1 MRTRGQRS
9 DERGAILIVGLLV
22 CLILLAIGALVIDVP
37 RMERVGRMLQRAA
50 DAAALAGAAELNAP
64 DCVTARQASPPDAT
78 QLAALQQCWQRAK
91 RSAFYALQ
99 QNPVYTT
106 DGVEILLLASELD
119 ARVSPSGQ
127 QRDLFDL
134 VGSPGFDAE
143 QYEFPHPGGVLRVQI
158 TRMVYTQTQQKFSLE
173 RPNGAVGIPIVERG
187 PVVDGSGLCDPVL
200 SGGRCNSTHFAY
212 RWANGMHIRL
222 RVTGFPSILA
232 QLPAVGIPASSEI
245 ERSGFAAP
253 HHSGTDWDGP

>member
-1 MRTRGQRS
+1 M
-9 DERGAILIVGLLV
+9 IVGMIV

-50 DAAALAGAAELNAP
+50 DAAALAGAAELNAL
-64 DCVTARQASPPDAT
+64 DCVTARQASDPDSD
-78 QLAALQQCWQRAK
+78 QIEALQQCWRRAK

-99 QNPVYTT
+99 QNPVYTA
-106 DGVEILLLASELD
+106 DGVTIILSASDLED
-119 ARVSPSGQ
+119 HVRPTGQSGQ
-127 QRDLFDL
+127 ERDPFDL
-134 VGSPGFDAE
+134 APPSGFDAE
-143 QYEFPHPGGVLRVQI
+143 QYEFPHPGGVLQVQI
-158 TRMVYTQTQQKFSLE
+158 TRMVYTQTEQKFSLE
-173 RPNGAVGIPIVERG
+173 VPNGAVGIPVVERG
-187 PVVDGSGLCDPVL
+187 PIVDASGLCDEVL
-200 SGGRCNSTHFAY
+200 SGGQCEDTDFGF

-253 HHSGTDWDGP
+253 HHERTDWDGP

>member
-1 MRTRGQRS
+1 M
-9 DERGAILIVGLLV
+9 IVGMIV

-64 DCVTARQASPPDAT
+64 DCAAARQSSTPDLT
-78 QLAALQQCWQRAK
+78 ELTKCWQRAK
-91 RSAFYALQ
+91 RSAFHALQ
-99 QNPVYTT
+99 QNPIYTT
-106 DGVEILLLASELD
+106 DGVVIPLSARELN
-119 ARVSPSGQ
+119 PKIQPPNQ
-127 QRDLFDL
+127 QRDSFDIADT
-134 VGSPGFDAE
+134 PGFDAE
-143 QYEFPHPGGVLRVQI
+143 QYEFSHTDGVLRVQI
-158 TRMVYTQTQQKFSLE
+158 TRMIYTQALEKFSME
-173 RPNGAVGIPIVERG
+173 VPNTSAGVPLVEG
-187 PVVDGSGLCDPVL
+187 GSVVDAGGFCDPVL
-200 SGGRCNSTHFAY
+200 SSGRCNREPAY

-253 HHSGTDWDGP
+253 HQPDGSLTNWRAP